1 VYLIV
6 PIFWGGGDRI
16 FMPEGIAGLALC
28 CGLVI
33 GQLQEDLP
41 VCVAVAA
48 GICRSQLVFSIY
60 LVFALI

>member
-1 VYLIV
+1 
-6 PIFWGGGDRI
+6 
-16 FMPEGIAGLALC
+16 MPEGIAGLALC